1 MKNKYKMPLVILAA
15 GMLIVLASS
24 AGATRAAMVYQSA
37 AQEVDFSTAEF
48 SIDIEEEVDGQYQ
61 SLKTANELNFSTIKL
76 DEKFKVGKLY
86 PEKLRVVN
94 NSNEKTGYS
103 EYVRVVL
110 RKSWY
115 KDGKNTNLDP
125 ALIKI
130 SVAEGWWENPAES
143 TPEQKVY
150 YRSAPLACGETADF
164 ITGIQVDNSITTFV
178 EMKEVEAGIVNEYL
192 YNGEEVFIEIQA
204 DAVQTH
210 NAKDAMYAAWGI
222 KASFDAED
230 DGNITA
236 IGDRA
241 VQ

>member
-1 MKNKYKMPLVILAA
+1 MKNKYKMPLVILVA

-24 AGATRAAMVYQSA
+24 AGATRAAMIYQSA
-37 AQEVDFSTAEF
+37 AQEADFTTAEF
-48 SIDIEEEVDGQYQ
+48 SVDIEEEVDGEYK
-61 SLKTANELNFSTIKL
+61 SLRTENGLAFSTIKL

-86 PEKLRVVN
+86 SEKLRVVN
-94 NSNEKTGYS
+94 KSNEETGYS

-115 KDGKNTNLDP
+115 KNGKNTNLDP
-125 ALIKI
+125 DLIKI
-130 SVAEGWWENPAES
+130 SVDKDWWENPAES
-143 TPEQKVY
+143 TAEQKVY
-150 YRSAPLACGETADF
+150 YLSTPLGCGQAKDF
-164 ITGIQVDNSITTFV
+164 ITGIQVDNKITTFV

-210 NAKDAMYAAWGI
+210 NAEDAMYAAWGI

-236 IGDRA
+236 IGGTA